1 MQPVFSGSP
10 WKMCAHQKGQ
20 TSDTEK
26 TAPREQAVHR
36 KDGRIPGLTVKERP
50 RTTAEKQEASR
61 TTSPDGS
68 KEGGAP
74 GGSPPG
80 TPGARRLPGGLLV
93 LFN

>member
-1 MQPVFSGSP
+1 MCSPKRANLRHGKDGTQGTGGS
-10 WKMCAHQKGQ
+10 Q
-20 TSDTEK
+20 E
-26 TAPREQAVHR
+26 
-36 KDGRIPGLTVKERP
+36 DGRIPGLTVKERP

-80 TPGARRLPGGLLV
+80 TPGARRLLGGLLV